1 MGKLLAFIGRQCF
14 VPPSDFCSVLETIEQ
29 ARADAFVDFM
39 EACRAQPLAHD
50 GLKSRPNWL
59 VGTGFQHCQV
69 LTVVKRFRNGKPI
82 GQAFLEVSPCLLPTD
97 DRVWVDLDQPM
108 FIALLL
114 KRIFPIH
121 PTPPITWQCDE
132 VRAG

>member
-1 MGKLLAFIGRQCF
+1 
-14 VPPSDFCSVLETIEQ
+14 
-29 ARADAFVDFM
+29 
-39 EACRAQPLAHD
+39 
-50 GLKSRPNWL
+50 
-59 VGTGFQHCQV
+59 
-69 LTVVKRFRNGKPI
+69 
-82 GQAFLEVSPCLLPTD
+82 LPTD

-108 FIALLL
+108 FLALLL